1 MGRFAVVEGPLR
13 KSFQQELADIDTRVV
28 QLFALV
34 SESLAA
40 ATDMLLAGER
50 STNVAITEREAIIDD
65 LNDDL
70 ETVVERNLLLQA
82 PVASDLRFLLCAL
95 RIVPELERSGDL
107 AEHIASRA
115 ARGLGAELTPQ
126 VRGLVER
133 MGRTGVEM
141 WRAAADAYVER
152 DAEAAAHIDGLD
164 DGLDELHDLL
174 IDALENEAMSRRVV
188 IEMGLIAR
196 FYERLGDHAVHI
208 SERVRNLAG
217 EPRRA

>member
-1 MGRFAVVEGPLR
+1 MEGPLR
-13 KSFQQELADIDTRVV
+13 KSFQQDLEAIDARVV

-40 ATDMLLAGER
+40 ATDTLLAGER
-50 STNVAITEREAIIDD
+50 DTDMSITAREAIIDE
-65 LNDDL
+65 LNVDL

-82 PVASDLRFLLCAL
+82 PVARDLRFLICAL

-107 AEHIASRA
+107 AEHIATRA
-115 ARGLGAELTPQ
+115 IRGLGAQLTPQ

-133 MGRTGVEM
+133 MGRIGVEM

-152 DAEAAAHIDGLD
+152 DGEAAARIDQLD
-164 DGLDELHDLL
+164 DGLDDLHDQL
-174 IDALENEAMSRRVV
+174 INALDDEAMSRRVA
-188 IEMGLIAR
+188 IEMGLVAR

-208 SERVRNLAG
+208 SDRVRHLAG
-217 EPRRA
+217 EPRRV

>member
-1 MGRFAVVEGPLR
+1 MEGPLR
-13 KSFQQELADIDTRVV
+13 KSFQQDLEAIDARVV

-40 ATDMLLAGER
+40 ATDTLLAGER
-50 STNVAITEREAIIDD
+50 DTDMSITAREAIIDE
-65 LNDDL
+65 LNVDL

-82 PVASDLRFLLCAL
+82 PVARDLRFLICAL

-107 AEHIASRA
+107 AEHIATRA
-115 ARGLGAELTPQ
+115 IRGLGAQLTPQ

-133 MGRTGVEM
+133 MGRIGVEM

-152 DAEAAAHIDGLD
+152 DGEAAARIDQLD
-164 DGLDELHDLL
+164 DGLDDLHDQL
-174 IDALENEAMSRRVV
+174 INALDDEAMSRRVA
-188 IEMGLIAR
+188 IEMGLVAR

-208 SERVRNLAG
+208 SERVRHLAG
-217 EPRRA
+217 DPRRA

>member
-1 MGRFAVVEGPLR
+1 M
-13 KSFQQELADIDTRVV
+13 V

-50 STNVAITEREAIIDD
+50 STDGAINEREAVIDE

-70 ETVVERNLLLQA
+70 EAVVERNLLLQA
-82 PVASDLRFLLCAL
+82 PVARDLRFLLCAL

-107 AEHIASRA
+107 AEHIATRA
-115 ARGLGAELTPQ
+115 MRGLGAQLTPQ

-133 MGRTGVEM
+133 MGRIGVEM
-141 WRAAADAYVER
+141 WRAAADAYVDR
-152 DAEAAAHIDGLD
+152 DADAAAHIDGLD
-164 DGLDELHDLL
+164 DGLDDLHDRL
-174 IDALENEAMSRRVV
+174 IDALDDESMPRRVA

-208 SERVRNLAG
+208 SDRVRILAG
-217 EPRRA
+217 EPKRS

>member
-1 MGRFAVVEGPLR
+1 VEGPLR
-13 KSFQQELADIDTRVV
+13 KSFQQDLAAIDARVV

-40 ATDMLLAGER
+40 VTDTLLSSER
-50 STNVAITEREAIIDD
+50 DTGLSIIEREAIIDE
-65 LNDDL
+65 LNIDL

-82 PVASDLRFLLCAL
+82 PVASDLRFLICAL

-107 AEHIASRA
+107 AEHIATRA
-115 ARGLGAELTPQ
+115 ARGLGAQLTPK

-133 MGRTGVEM
+133 MGHIGVEM
-141 WRAAADAYVER
+141 WRAAADAYAER
-152 DAEAAAHIDGLD
+152 DADAAARIDQLD
-164 DGLDELHDLL
+164 DGLDDLHDQLVA
-174 IDALENEAMSRRVV
+174 ALDDEAMPRRVA
-188 IEMGLIAR
+188 IEMGLVAR

-208 SERVRNLAG
+208 SDRVRHLAG

>member
-1 MGRFAVVEGPLR
+1 MEGPLR
-13 KSFQQELADIDTRVV
+13 KSFQQDLEAIDARVV

-40 ATDMLLAGER
+40 ATDTLLAGER
-50 STNVAITEREAIIDD
+50 DTDMSITAREAIIDE
-65 LNDDL
+65 LNVDL

-82 PVASDLRFLLCAL
+82 PVARDLRFLICAL

-107 AEHIASRA
+107 AEHIATRA
-115 ARGLGAELTPQ
+115 IRGLGAQLTPQ

-133 MGRTGVEM
+133 MGRIGVEM

-152 DAEAAAHIDGLD
+152 DGEAAARIDQLD
-164 DGLDELHDLL
+164 DGLDDLHDQL
-174 IDALENEAMSRRVV
+174 INALDDEAMSRRVA
-188 IEMGLIAR
+188 IEMGLVAR

-208 SERVRNLAG
+208 SERVRHLAG
-217 EPRRA
+217 EPRRT